1 MEGVGG
7 YGAQARVPSRSAA
20 VRGVSKS
27 LRCVPM
33 IGSLV
38 TREFVLD
45 VVLIVLDLLGLVL
58 GARLLG
64 RRGVEDAAL
73 LRDAA
78 VVVGFGL
85 AWTLAMTALVA
96 FGLHTRFG
104 AMRAAV
110 HGIVFVAAPLAI
122 GRGVVRCMGG
132 RVASGIAGI
141 AGGVIVGL
149 VYAWSHLVEP
159 YRLEITSHRIATPRA
174 AKLPRTIEVALVAD
188 VQTDA
193 VGPWEEQ
200 VFRAVADA
208 RPDLVLLAGDYVQHA
223 QRERFLVERE
233 RFRALFGL
241 LDPWPPLG
249 VIAVL
254 GDIDPDPTI
263 FEGMRVRL
271 LEDETVVVGDVLQI
285 TGLTL
290 ASSRHPFGEALS
302 RRVDGF
308 DGYPIVLGHAP
319 DFAIPVIDGR
329 VTVEALLLAGHT
341 HGGQVVVPGFGP
353 PITLSSVPRDV
364 ARGDLHEYGLA
375 RVCVSRG
382 TGMERGMAPRVRLFC
397 RPQLV
402 FFTIGPSTAQ
412 D

>member
-1 MEGVGG
+1 MI
-7 YGAQARVPSRSAA
+7 ARV
-20 VRGVSKS
+20 
-27 LRCVPM
+27 
-33 IGSLV
+33 V

-78 VVVGFGL
+78 IVVGFGL
-85 AWTLAMTALVA
+85 GWTLTMTAFVA
-96 FGLHTRFG
+96 LGLHTRFG

-122 GRGVVRCMGG
+122 GRGVLWCMGG
-132 RVASGIAGI
+132 RVVSGIAGI
-141 AGGVIVGL
+141 AAGVIVGL

-159 YRLEITSHRIATPRA
+159 YRLEITEHRIVTPRA
-174 AKLPRTIEVALVAD
+174 AKFARTIEVALVAD

-233 RFRALFGL
+233 RFRALFDL

-254 GDIDPDPTI
+254 GDVDPDPTI
-263 FEGMRVRL
+263 FHGTRVRL
-271 LEDETVVVGDVLQI
+271 LEDET
-285 TGLTL
+285 
-290 ASSRHPFGEALS
+290 A
-302 RRVDGF
+302 F

-329 VTVEALLLAGHT
+329 VKIEALLLAGHT

-353 PITLSSVPRDV
+353 PVTLSSVPRDV

-402 FFTIGPSTAQ
+402 FFTIGPPTAQ